1 MELVL
6 KKLNQGLEVEGICT
20 FRSKMTTR
28 NTVTGIFVLV
38 SLALLY
44 LGVTTWKGKGEGLPD
59 GAAMHQAV
67 TEETHT
73 GPAGA
78 NLFAGTAGAN
88 LFAGTAGAKVNFKD
102 MSEHRKAAM
111 GMTVSGKTDVKS
123 ALKTKASV
131 AKSTAAKAPVA
142 RSSVARS
149 ATRVSKPAMKKSV
162 KRSYAATV
170 SESENETKAATVK
183 ESVKTA
189 LSDSSVAEDTKKK
202 LETEV
207 PWSVTLDANGGIP
220 ATREYSFAEKT
231 FSEKDFEVPTRAG
244 KVFTGWYEDVG
255 CTKPFSGVIDVK
267 NIRLYAGWKE
277 FDGFVCDANG
287 YVTACTNADTM
298 LRDGFLVLPTSA
310 SCTGI
315 AASAFDGVEDRI
327 MEVYI
332 PANIHYI
339 AEGIFDRLP
348 NLLYIEAA
356 SGNPYYYSEEG
367 VLYRTNGEIV
377 ATPRG

>member
-6 KKLNQGLEVEGICT
+6 KRLNQGLELEGICA
-20 FRSKMTTR
+20 FRRKMTTR

-44 LGVTTWKGKGEGLPD
+44 LGVTTWQGKGEGLPD

-67 TEETHT
+67 AEETYT
-73 GPAGA
+73 RPAE
-78 NLFAGTAGAN
+78 AN
-88 LFAGTAGAKVNFKD
+88 LFAGTAGAKVDFKD
-102 MSEHRKAAM
+102 VPGHRKVAS
-111 GMTVSGKTDVKS
+111 GITVSGKTDVK
-123 ALKTKASV
+123 AAFGTKAVVSKSV
-131 AKSTAAKAPVA
+131 IAESA
-142 RSSVARS
+142 SSES
-149 ATRVSKPAMKKSV
+149 AVRVSTPAMKKTV
-162 KRSYAATV
+162 KTSHAATV
-170 SESENETKAATVK
+170 NASENVKKAVAVK
-183 ESVKTA
+183 ESVKTSLA
-189 LSDSSVAEDTKKK
+189 DSSVTEDTKKK
-202 LETEV
+202 LEAAL
-207 PWSVTLDANGGIP
+207 PWSVTLDANGGVP
-220 ATREYSFAEKT
+220 ATRKYSFDEKT
-231 FSEKDFEVPTRAG
+231 FSEKDFASPTRLG
-244 KVFTGWYEDVG
+244 KVFTGWYEDAE
-255 CTKPFSGVIDVK
+255 CTKPFAGATDVK

-287 YVTACTNADTM
+287 YITACTDADTM

-315 AASAFDGVEDRI
+315 ADGAFNGVEERI

-332 PANIHYI
+332 PANIRYI

-367 VLYRTNGEIV
+367 VLYRTDGEIV